1 MNLDH
6 LRYFEAVARLEH
18 YGRAAEYLHVS
29 QPNLNYAIN
38 QLETELGV
46 PLFEHCGR
54 NVRLTRYGRLFLQSV
69 KGSLEQLDAGARTLR
84 EFGGGGGIV
93 LLGGI
98 RKLASQLVPE
108 LMRGFLEREENRSVR
123 FEIHTERSFSLELLK
138 AAEEGRVDMA
148 FVSFAGDTQKFEYV
162 SFRRSPFVLAV
173 PPGHPLAGRSGV
185 SLRETLLYPYIYFSD
200 KAGLRPHIDEMF
212 GKIGAVP
219 NIAYETEEDDVVAG
233 MVAAGFGIAVIPDNP
248 VLKCQNIVTVPITD
262 PNPSRTAYLC
272 RRRAAEYPAAADRFF
287 NFCREELR
295 QRGM

>member
-1 MNLDH
+1 
-6 LRYFEAVARLEH
+6 
-18 YGRAAEYLHVS
+18 
-29 QPNLNYAIN
+29 
-38 QLETELGV
+38 
-46 PLFEHCGR
+46 
-54 NVRLTRYGRLFLQSV
+54 
-69 KGSLEQLDAGARTLR
+69 
-84 EFGGGGGIV
+84 
-93 LLGGI
+93 
-98 RKLASQLVPE
+98 
-108 LMRGFLEREENRSVR
+108 
-123 FEIHTERSFSLELLK
+123 
-138 AAEEGRVDMA
+138 MA

-173 PPGHPLAGRSGV
+173 LPGHPLAGRSGV